1 MPVCHIFPMDVISE
15 RVLRAEV
22 KLKFPDATHL
32 VVRSID
38 VVSLGLFSFDGLV
51 ADIHVRVDVFNGDQ
65 RLSDA
70 DGFVVKGDGVRGFS
84 EGDKIYLSR

>member
-1 MPVCHIFPMDVISE
+1 MDVITA

-32 VVRSID
+32 VVRSIKNMMAGG
-38 VVSLGLFSFDGLV
+38 VWFDGPV